1 MDREIKGKYLVEDK
15 TGFGGS
21 VEERAQE
28 AGPAGRRS
36 TWRRGGPR
44 SGAAAAGEEG
54 RRQRRRGGA
63 EGRVAKGRRGRRAKG
78 RRQRLRRPWAR
89 EEGGPVDGRAA
100 VAGG

>member
-1 MDREIKGKYLVEDK
+1 MDRGRLKRIFYGLWEYLGGDPKEEIKEKYLVEDK

-28 AGPAGRRS
+28 AGPAGRLS
-36 TWRRGGPR
+36 TRRRGGPR

-54 RRQRRRGGA
+54 RRL
-63 EGRVAKGRRGRRAKG
+63 
-78 RRQRLRRPWAR
+78 RLRRPWAR

-100 VAGG
+100 VTGGQ